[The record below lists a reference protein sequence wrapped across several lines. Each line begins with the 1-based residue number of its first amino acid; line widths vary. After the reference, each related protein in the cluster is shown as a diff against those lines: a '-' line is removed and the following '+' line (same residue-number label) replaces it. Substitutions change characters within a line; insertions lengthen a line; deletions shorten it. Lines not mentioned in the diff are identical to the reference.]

1 MFLSLLFRANQL
13 RHREE
18 EHEQEHGVFE
28 ITRRGVGQEIQK
40 EHLNE
45 FVRRDVFEDRRL
57 FNQARGSIQT
67 IEHDQETE
75 HERRV
80 DDFIVSHRKVVDA
93 LVSEQTDDR
102 QNQEKAHEDRVTE
115 QRHL

>member
-1 MFLSLLFRANQL
+1 MFLSLLLGSNQL
-13 RHREE
+13 CHREE

-28 ITRRGVGQEIQK
+28 ITRRGVGQEIQN

-57 FNQARGSIQT
+57 FNQARGSIRT
-67 IEHDQETE
+67 VEHDQETE
-75 HERRV
+75 HEWRV
-80 DDFIVSHRKVVDA
+80 NDFVISSGKVIDA